1 MQSLARKN
9 IEYLGS
15 QQKFI
20 SVPGL
25 LFVFIIHGALFYYL
39 WNQKV
44 IPPPEQMVT
53 LFADLIAMPVQEK
66 APKTAPEPP
75 PVKLQPEKKPVAKP
89 KQQPLAT
96 KAPAPSQKTVVELP
110 PEVKP
115 VVEQTR
121 EPERAVVEAPP
132 AQMPV
137 GPVTLTSEL
146 SVSCPKLTAPV
157 YPAVSRRMGEEGK
170 LVLRVELDE
179 TGRIDN
185 ARVVESS
192 GFARLDEAALT
203 TVKDWQCKPAMR
215 DGQPVRAIALQPFN
229 FVLQG
234 N

>member
-15 QQKFI
+15 QQKLI

-39 WNQKV
+39 WHQKV

-53 LFADLIAMPVQEK
+53 LFADLITMPVQEK

-75 PVKLQPEKKPVAKP
+75 PVKLQPEKKPTARP

-96 KAPAPSQKTVVELP
+96 KAPVPSQKTVVELP

-115 VVEQTR
+115 VVEQ
-121 EPERAVVEAPP
+121 ERVVVEATP
-132 AQMPV
+132 AQMTV